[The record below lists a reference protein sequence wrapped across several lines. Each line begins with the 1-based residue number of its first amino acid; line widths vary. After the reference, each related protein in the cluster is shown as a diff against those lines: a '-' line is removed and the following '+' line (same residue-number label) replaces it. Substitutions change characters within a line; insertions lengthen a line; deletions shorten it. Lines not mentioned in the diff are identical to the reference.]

1 MIEKRSLTPAQVA
14 RRLQVSEARVVSW
27 LRLGQLH
34 GLRLGDQWR
43 TSAPSLAA
51 FLEARANR
59 PAVGPGGS
67 AAEGRRRA
75 LGRRDR
81 A

>member
-1 MIEKRSLTPAQVA
+1 MIEKRTLTPAQVA

-43 TSAPSLAA
+43 TSAPSLAS

-59 PAVGPGGS
+59 PSAGHGAA
-67 AAEGRRRA
+67 AAEGQVHA
-75 LGRRDR
+75 FGRRGR

>member
-1 MIEKRSLTPAQVA
+1 MIEKRMLTPAQVA

-43 TSAPSLAA
+43 TSAPNLAS

-59 PAVGPGGS
+59 PAVGLGAAASSGGHHI
-67 AAEGRRRA
+67 